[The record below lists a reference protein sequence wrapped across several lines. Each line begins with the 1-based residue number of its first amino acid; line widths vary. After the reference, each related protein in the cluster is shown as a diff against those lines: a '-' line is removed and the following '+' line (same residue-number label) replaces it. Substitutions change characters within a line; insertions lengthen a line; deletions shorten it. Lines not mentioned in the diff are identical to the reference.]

1 MQPTLQMFAVPL
13 MVLFVLGFCGCNDLD
28 KTRVASRA
36 KSCNIQEDS
45 TVDGSPQVFV
55 NRVRLPVS
63 LIGELENQYQTRMVS
78 GRYWYDKTSGALGYE
93 GGPTVTFILP
103 GLQLGGPLPADISG
117 GGSDVFINGREIH
130 PREMS
135 ILQDMLGNISRGE
148 YWLDAVG
155 NMGTVG
161 SEAFANLAQIAA
173 SRGFANQDRGA
184 GHYYGSV
191 SGMGGTV
198 TSDGQGGMMF
208 LGRGPGGESISWYSG
223 M

>member
-1 MQPTLQMFAVPL
+1 MQPTLQIFVVPL
-13 MVLFVLGFCGCNDLD
+13 MVCFVLGFCGCNDLD
-28 KTRVASRA
+28 TTRAPNGTNSVYSQAA
-36 KSCNIQEDS
+36 CP
-45 TVDGSPQVFV
+45 VDGSPLVFI
-55 NRVRLPVS
+55 NRMRLSDS
-63 LIGELENQYQTRMVS
+63 LICALENQYQTRMVS
-78 GRYWYDKTSGALGYE
+78 GRYWYDKTSGALGCE

-117 GGSDVFINGREIH
+117 RGSDVFINGREIH
-130 PREMS
+130 TREMS

-155 NMGTVG
+155 NLGTIG

-173 SRGFANQDRGA
+173 SRGFPNQDRGA

-198 TSDGQGGMMF
+198 ASDGQGGTMF

>member
-1 MQPTLQMFAVPL
+1 MQPTLQMFAVPW
-13 MVLFVLGFCGCNDLD
+13 MACFVLGFCGCNDLYT
-28 KTRVASRA
+28 TRVLSSA
-36 KSCNIQEDS
+36 KSVDRQIDS
-45 TVDGSPQVFV
+45 TADGSPQVFI
-55 NRVRLPVS
+55 NRMRLPDS
-63 LIGELENQYQTRMVS
+63 LICALENQYQTRMVS

-103 GLQLGGPLPADISG
+103 GLQLGGPLSADISG

-130 PREMS
+130 PHEMS

-155 NMGTVG
+155 NLGTIG

-173 SRGFANQDRGA
+173 SRGFPNQDRRA

-198 TSDGQGGMMF
+198 ASDGQGGTMF

>member
-1 MQPTLQMFAVPL
+1 MQPTLQIFAVPL
-13 MVLFVLGFCGCNDLD
+13 MVCFVLGFCGCNDLD
-28 KTRVASRA
+28 TTRAPNGPNSVHSQAA
-36 KSCNIQEDS
+36 CP
-45 TVDGSPQVFV
+45 VDGSLQVFI
-55 NRVRLPVS
+55 NRVRLPAS
-63 LIGELENQYQTRMVS
+63 LVGRLENQYQTRMVS
-78 GRYWYDKTSGALGYE
+78 GRYWYDKTSGAVGYE

-155 NMGTVG
+155 NLGTIG

-173 SRGFANQDRGA
+173 SRGFPNQDRGT

-198 TSDGQGGMMF
+198 ASDGQGGTMF